1 MPTAPDACLRDRPT
15 ILCLLS
21 GSVYYAGCFGGLKTV
36 RIVSGDRGGGGPAP
50 GGLFIRGDVSLI
62 LRLALISPEESFGEM
77 TALWIFQKSPGCLA
91 RKVGRV
97 VAYLP

>member
-1 MPTAPDACLRDRPT
+1 MPPFGFGL
-15 ILCLLS
+15 LCWMFRWPEN
-21 GSVYYAGCFGGLKTV
+21 GAYCVGGQG
-36 RIVSGDRGGGGPAP
+36 RGGPAP